1 MQLSLSGATFLRFI
15 LIYHYTG
22 VRGAATHHAGIT
34 QVLQN
39 TTAMSA
45 LITTTD
51 GEY

>member
-1 MQLSLSGATFLRFI
+1 MQLSVSGATFKDL
-15 LIYHYTG
+15 YHYTG